1 MTKMSGI
8 LMVRDV
14 MTKNVKT
21 VGIYENVREAVQ
33 KMNKFNIG
41 SVVVVDTER
50 RRPIG
55 IVTERDILR
64 MVELH
69 SEPKLF
75 EIKNIMS
82 TPLVT
87 INPNTDIEDAA
98 KLMTKKRIKR
108 LPVIENDRLVG
119 IITSSDIMKA
129 SPKLVSVFMDLL
141 REIS

>member
-21 VGIYENVREAVQ
+21 VSIYENVREAVQ

-75 EIKNIMS
+75 EIKKIMS

>member
-1 MTKMSGI
+1 MSGI

-75 EIKNIMS
+75 EIKKIMS

>member
-8 LMVRDV
+8 LMVRHV

-75 EIKNIMS
+75 EIKKIMS